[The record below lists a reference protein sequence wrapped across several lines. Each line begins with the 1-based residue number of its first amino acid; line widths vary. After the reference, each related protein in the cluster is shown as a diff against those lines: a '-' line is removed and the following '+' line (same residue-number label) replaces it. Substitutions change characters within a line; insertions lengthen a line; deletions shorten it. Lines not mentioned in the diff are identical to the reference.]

1 MATHSVTFQMAGK
14 KFCVFSINAFIYS
27 LINLS
32 RDINTLVKKKV
43 VDECRRSIL
52 VEETNMT
59 INSTVD
65 FLSFIQLSR

>member
-27 LINLS
+27 LISLS
-32 RDINTLVKKKV
+32 RDINTLVKKV